1 MGRKSGQREVRKK
14 LELAVAVS
22 SLGLNCRE
30 CSKNK
35 DLQKH
40 RGCLKP
46 TERVQYIFEG
56 KEMYRCPAKFIMPE
70 VKTYIEMYSQYKK
83 GLLPFRGTITEQ
95 PTKLIDIFNILESAE
110 VSAEKERVKNLNR
123 S

>member
-1 MGRKSGQREVRKK
+1 MGRKSSQRETGKK

-22 SLGLNCRE
+22 SLGLNCRD

-40 RGCLKP
+40 RGCINP
-46 TERVQYIFEG
+46 TERIQYIFDG

-70 VKTYIEMYSQYKK
+70 VKLYIEMYSQYKK
-83 GLLPFRGTITEQ
+83 GLLPFRGTVSEQ
-95 PTKLIDIFNILESAE
+95 PIKLMDIFDILESAE
-110 VSAEKERVKNLNR
+110 ANAEKERIKRLNG
-123 S
+123 